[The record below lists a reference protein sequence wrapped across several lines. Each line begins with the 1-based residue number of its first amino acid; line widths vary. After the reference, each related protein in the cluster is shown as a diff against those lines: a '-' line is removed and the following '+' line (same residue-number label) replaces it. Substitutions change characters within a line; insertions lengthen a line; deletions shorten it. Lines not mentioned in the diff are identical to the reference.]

1 MHRIL
6 NRLDLQNWNKNQVIS
21 IIKNCL
27 IMVYKSNRNTINHQ
41 KIYPI
46 IHPSIEIRISKE
58 IKSICTVFVSNLINH
73 DHQSILIKVPLFQKR
88 NSPAQCFYYRNHFS
102 IYFGFL
108 RKNSELRRNSQVCKE
123 GPQVVSRFGI
133 CLTRLLVEKDENQR
147 DKTRCQLCKRLAGPI
162 FPLSWFTM
170 VWKRVSPMD
179 VVARWQLT
187 AILQCVASFSAW

>member
-1 MHRIL
+1 M
-6 NRLDLQNWNKNQVIS
+6 S

-58 IKSICTVFVSNLINH
+58 IKSICTVFVSYLINH
-73 DHQSILIKVPLFQKR
+73 DHQSILIKIPPFQKR

-133 CLTRLLVEKDENQR
+133 CLTRLLVRSARTSCRTFDFP
-147 DKTRCQLCKRLAGPI
+147 TRPVPSATI
-162 FPLSWFTM
+162 FPEFIYTGIHAL
-170 VWKRVSPMD
+170 
-179 VVARWQLT
+179 
-187 AILQCVASFSAW
+187 